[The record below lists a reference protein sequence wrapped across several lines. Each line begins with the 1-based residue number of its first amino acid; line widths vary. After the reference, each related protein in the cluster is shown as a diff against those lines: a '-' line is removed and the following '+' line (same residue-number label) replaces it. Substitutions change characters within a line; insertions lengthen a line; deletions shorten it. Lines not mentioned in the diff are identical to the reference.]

1 MAIQY
6 IQNGNFKDDF
16 NYWKGPVGFDPGL
29 ERYGFGQSILL
40 PVATSISQGLPDLP
54 GTTMLIEFDALSAD
68 PDVNDASFVVSVG
81 GFRAD
86 GVVMVSPVSG
96 VATPDWQRFSVNM
109 YFEDDLTSCFLNVST
124 PRPAVSASH
133 PEGAFT
139 RSPVRFGDFSLVES
153 DIG

>member
-40 PVATSISQGLPDLP
+40 PVATNISQALPDLP
-54 GTTMLIEFDALSAD
+54 GKALLIEFDALSAD
-68 PDVNDASFVVSVG
+68 AAVNDASFVVSVG

-86 GVVMVSPVSG
+86 GVIMVSPVTG
-96 VATPDWQRFSVNM
+96 MATADWQRFSVNM

-124 PRPAVSASH
+124 PRPAISASS
-133 PEGAFT
+133 PGVSQT
-139 RSPVRFGDFSLVES
+139 MSPVRFGDFSLVES

>member
-40 PVATSISQGLPDLP
+40 PVATNISQVLPDLP
-54 GTTMLIEFDALSAD
+54 GKALLIEFDALSAD
-68 PDVNDASFVVSVG
+68 AAVEDASFVVSVG

-86 GVVMVSPVSG
+86 GVIMVSPVTG
-96 VATPDWQRFSVNM
+96 MATADWQRFSVNM

-124 PRPAVSASH
+124 PRPAISASS
-133 PEGAFT
+133 PGVSQAM
-139 RSPVRFGDFSLVES
+139 SPVRFGDFSLVES

>member
-40 PVATSISQGLPDLP
+40 PVATNISQALPDLP
-54 GTTMLIEFDALSAD
+54 GKALLIEFDALSAD
-68 PDVNDASFVVSVG
+68 AAVEDASFVVSVG

-86 GVVMVSPVSG
+86 GVIMVSPVTG
-96 VATPDWQRFSVNM
+96 MATPNWQRFSVNM

-124 PRPAVSASH
+124 PRPAISASS
-133 PEGAFT
+133 PGVSQT
-139 RSPVRFGDFSLVES
+139 MSPVRFGDFSLVES

>member
-1 MAIQY
+1 MATQY

-29 ERYGFGQSILL
+29 ERYGLGQSILL
-40 PVATSISQGLPDLP
+40 PVATNISQSLPDLP
-54 GTTMLIEFDALSAD
+54 GTTLLIEFDALSAD
-68 PDVNDASFVVSVG
+68 AAVEEATFVVSVG

-86 GVVMVSPVSG
+86 GVIMVSPVTG
-96 VATPDWQRFSVNM
+96 LATPDWQRFSVNM

-124 PRPAVSASH
+124 PRPAVSASS
-133 PEGAFT
+133 PDIILAM
-139 RSPVRFGDFSLVES
+139 SPVRFGDFSLVES